1 MSAPKIAQ
9 EVRQACRIHARL
21 LDSFIEMTV
30 SELEELQP
38 GFAEESLR
46 EALEKMRAARKA
58 YGSLAGVVAVA
69 PASNAA

>member
-1 MSAPKIAQ
+1 MSAPKVAE

-21 LDSFIEMTV
+21 LDSFIETTV
-30 SELEELQP
+30 SELERLSP

-58 YGSLAGVVAVA
+58 YGALAGVVAVTA
-69 PASNAA
+69 VSNAA